1 MPRVHDLG
9 KDSGHGWPGNSK
21 TRVRSDLLTVV
32 FGGPRGTCHSS
43 PRATF
48 DRVSQMPPGA

>member
-32 FGGPRGTCHSS
+32 FGGPRGTCHCS

-48 DRVSQMPPGA
+48 DRVS